1 MAATLA
7 ARAESGRTPHRAA
20 RATAERLRAAA
31 EGLAAETAAAWIA
44 RSRREQRRP
53 RPKTKPARWAD
64 ALAEVRALQAECQAW
79 RDHLPDSL
87 ADSRTAELLE
97 EICDIDL
104 DALDVEL
111 LRGFGRD

>member
-1 MAATLA
+1 MCHLPSACA
-7 ARAESGRTPHRAA
+7 
-20 RATAERLRAAA
+20 LRPK
-31 EGLAAETAAAWIA
+31 GLAAETAAAWIA

-53 RPKTKPARWAD
+53 QPETKPARWAD

-79 RDHLPDSL
+79 LPDSL